1 MTITTEASV
10 AQTTLSSPSLTL
22 KEIKRSTQQVET
34 GVLSTFESMTLTSHF
49 QPIYSIDHQKII
61 GYEALIR
68 GKDKDGNNISPD
80 VIFDTPC
87 DEKSSVYLDRLCRY
101 THVANSEKLKDQDKW
116 LFINIS
122 SLACEK
128 GRDYGTFFSD
138 LLSYFNISAERV
150 VVEIIEDHCT
160 NNAKL
165 VEACN
170 YYKSMGC
177 LIAIDDFGAGHS
189 NFERIWNLRPDIVK
203 LDRSMLLRAIK
214 SNHTQRM
221 LTSIV
226 QMLHQSGCLVVIEG
240 IETEEQALIAI
251 DSNAD
256 FVQGFYFARPQA
268 ASIIENE
275 IKPLFS
281 HLMKQNIAIEQYQLH
296 QDLHWSSTYR
306 KTFLQ
311 AAMTIKTGESI
322 NSVIEPLMNLKKV
335 IRCFLVDNQGQQQ
348 GESYIVDQGKLKAV
362 GQFYQLQLGRDAN
375 WYRKHYIRNA
385 LRQPNQMHISP
396 PYQSITGDGLCIT
409 TSMCF
414 DTDEGQKILCMDILA
429 EHNPW

>member
-1 MTITTEASV
+1 MTITTIDSV
-10 AQTTLSSPSLTL
+10 AKTTLYSPSLTL
-22 KEIKRSTQQVET
+22 EKIKRSTSLVDG
-34 GVLSTFESMTLTSHF
+34 GVISSFENIALTSYF

-68 GKDKDGNNISPD
+68 GKDNDGNNITPD

-87 DEKSSVYLDRLCRY
+87 DEMSSVYLDRLCRY
-101 THVANSEKLKDQDKW
+101 THIANAQKLEDQDKW
-116 LFINIS
+116 LFLNVS

-128 GRDYGTFFSD
+128 GRDYGQFFSD
-138 LLSYFNISAERV
+138 LLSYFNIPAKRV

-165 VEACN
+165 VETCN

-203 LDRSMLLRAIK
+203 LDRSILLRSIK
-214 SNHTQRM
+214 SNHTQKM

-226 QMLHQSGCLVVIEG
+226 QILHQAGCLVVIEG
-240 IETEEQALIAI
+240 VETEEQALIAI

-256 FVQGFYFARPQA
+256 FVQGFYFSRPQPVSFIQTEA
-268 ASIIENE
+268 
-275 IKPLFS
+275 KPLFA
-281 HLMKQNIAIEQYQLH
+281 HLITQTTAIEKYQLYL
-296 QDLHWSSTYR
+296 DLHWSSTYR
-306 KTFLQ
+306 TALLQ
-311 AAMTIKTGESI
+311 AAMILKTGKSI
-322 NSVIEPLMNLKKV
+322 KNAIKPLMSLKKI
-335 IRCFLVDNQGQQQ
+335 IRCFLVDNQGLQL
-348 GESYIVDQGKLKAV
+348 GESYIFDQVKINPD
-362 GQFYQLQLGRDAN
+362 GQFYQLQLGKNAN
-375 WYRKHYIRNA
+375 WSRKIYIRNA
-385 LRQPNQMHISP
+385 LKQPNQMYISP

-409 TSMCF
+409 SSICF

-429 EHNPW
+429 EHLP